1 MLLRMQEQEL
11 DTSREAND
19 KTCTETALS
28 QPSLKLS
35 LLSDHENLI
44 ESAIDRIVHETQ
56 SVYLHN
62 VSHSRSSPLLL
73 QLDEL
78 STSLLTDTHRPPYIV
93 DDDGKSVVSAAY
105 SSVSDDDDSSRFSLL
120 RLLSESGRLDRFLE
134 SPLMPLLQNQMLNEA
149 WRTNRHEVV
158 LLNIANLVARGHLIS
173 ARYLL
178 MLLQRLVHNLCVCVC
193 VVLLNVFAVLSGNP
207 CGRSSRKQ
215 LCRCYTNTLRM
226 RNFPLVRMSDM
237 ASWVSFVWKLSRK
250 PCNILNENMDVNAV
264 TLHRIYDDETT
275 LNVVPFRFFI
285 KQNNIAAT
293 HTHDDCL

>member
-193 VVLLNVFAVLSGNP
+193 CIVECFCCSFREPMWTFKSETTVSLLHEYLENA
-207 CGRSSRKQ
+207 
-215 LCRCYTNTLRM
+215 
-226 RNFPLVRMSDM
+226 
-237 ASWVSFVWKLSRK
+237 KLST
-250 PCNILNENMDVNAV
+250 CENERYGE
-264 TLHRIYDDETT
+264 LGEFC
-275 LNVVPFRFFI
+275 LEVVEEAMQYLEREHGCERRDTSPHIR
-285 KQNNIAAT
+285 
-293 HTHDDCL
+293 